1 MPWLIWR
8 SNLWKFLSTP
18 SARRATNVLD
28 FCSYAERFLST
39 PSARRATRY
48 VHNGCGS
55 LENFYP
61 RPPRGGRPTTR
72 TVGGMH
78 NDFYPRPPRG
88 GRPLGFSIR
97 ASISDISIH
106 ALREEGDY
114 LFRRDKQGFQHFYP
128 RPPRGGRL
136 SKSPPQ
142 ASFCYFYPRPPR
154 GGRPAEKIFNYAYDD
169 ISIHALREE
178 GDARLRSLW
187 SLLLVFLSTPSARR
201 ATDKMEEQERHRR
214 NFYPRPPRGGRLACA
229 DGKQLE
235 ELFLS
240 TPSARRA
247 TRPAGHPAGRTGISI
262 HALREEGDKTVRRCC
277 WIRNRHF
284 YPRPPRG
291 GRPAVVVTAS
301 AGGDISIHA
310 LREEGD

>member
-106 ALREEGDY
+106 ALREEGD
-114 LFRRDKQGFQHFYP
+114 RRKRFSTTP
-128 RPPRGGRL
+128 TT
-136 SKSPPQ
+136 
-142 ASFCYFYPRPPR
+142 
-154 GGRPAEKIFNYAYDD
+154 I
-169 ISIHALREE
+169 
-178 GDARLRSLW
+178 
-187 SLLLVFLSTPSARR
+187 FLSTPSARR
-201 ATDKMEEQERHRR
+201 AT
-214 NFYPRPPRGGRLACA
+214 
-229 DGKQLE
+229 
-235 ELFLS
+235 
-240 TPSARRA
+240 
-247 TRPAGHPAGRTGISI
+247 
-262 HALREEGDKTVRRCC
+262 
-277 WIRNRHF
+277 
-284 YPRPPRG
+284 
-291 GRPAVVVTAS
+291 
-301 AGGDISIHA
+301 
-310 LREEGD
+310 